1 MHGVW
6 LFLDFLLFLALLT
19 SFPFFLVHFMVP
31 GTATAIDCDCV
42 AVHGRSTVFTTIRL
56 SGFREGLEGT
66 RAMLTLP
73 FIAFCVSGMG
83 LLDLLG
89 SGFWDLSVFF
99 GFSFL

>member
-1 MHGVW
+1 MAILG
-6 LFLDFLLFLALLT
+6 LFVILGPFDFL
-19 SFPFFLVHFMVP
+19 PFFLVHFMVP

-56 SGFREGLEGT
+56 SWFREGLEGT

-73 FIAFCVSGMG
+73 FIVFCVSGMS

-99 GFSFL
+99 DCSFL